1 MFGVT
6 DEVKNGIYSIAFSIL
21 DINILI
27 GGYFFCVI
35 RIEVEKMRR
44 IMG

>member
-1 MFGVT
+1 MPGVT
-6 DEVKNGIYSIAFSIL
+6 DEVKNGIYSIALSIL
-21 DINILI
+21 DTNIPT
-27 GGYFFCVI
+27 GGYLFCAI